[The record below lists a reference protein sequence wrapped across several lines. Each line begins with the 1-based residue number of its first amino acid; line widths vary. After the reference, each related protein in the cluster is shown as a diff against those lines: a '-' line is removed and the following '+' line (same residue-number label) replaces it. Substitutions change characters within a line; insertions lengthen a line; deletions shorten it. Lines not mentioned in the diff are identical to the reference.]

1 MNTLTITIGVSI
13 LIYIVVGS
21 YAGRSIKKL
30 DDYFVAGRRAPT
42 LLILGTLVAS
52 VMSTSI
58 FMGEAAFTYD
68 GQFGAYLLFP
78 GIAVTGYMLGALF
91 FGVYLRRSRAPT
103 VADFF
108 GRRFHSRRLQQFAG
122 FTIILGLGG
131 YLLIVTQGQLS
142 CCPISRICLLSP
154 A

>member
-1 MNTLTITIGVSI
+1 MSTLTITLGITI
-13 LIYIVVGS
+13 LIFVVVGG
-21 YAGRSIKKL
+21 YAGRNVKKL

-78 GIAVTGYMLGALF
+78 GIAVIGYMLGALF

-108 GRRFHSRRLQQFAG
+108 GRRFQSRRLQQFAH
-122 FTIILGLGG
+122 
-131 YLLIVTQGQLS
+131 YLLKL
-142 CCPISRICLLSP
+142 
-154 A
+154 

>member
-1 MNTLTITIGVSI
+1 MDIYSAAIVISLI
-13 LIYIVVGS
+13 IYIAVGN
-21 YAGRSIKKL
+21 YAGRRVKEL

-91 FGVYLRRSRAPT
+91 FGVYIRRSRAPYI
-103 VADFF
+103 D
-108 GRRFHSRRLQQFAG
+108 SKK
-122 FTIILGLGG
+122 
-131 YLLIVTQGQLS
+131 
-142 CCPISRICLLSP
+142 
-154 A
+154 

>member
-1 MNTLTITIGVSI
+1 MDLFTVTIGVSI
-13 LIYIVVGS
+13 LIYIVIGS

-30 DDYFVAGRRAPT
+30 DDYFVAGRQAPT

-91 FGVYLRRSRAPT
+91 FGVY
-103 VADFF
+103 
-108 GRRFHSRRLQQFAG
+108 
-122 FTIILGLGG
+122 
-131 YLLIVTQGQLS
+131 
-142 CCPISRICLLSP
+142 
-154 A
+154 